1 MREQLRVIAPCLYLK
16 RFYDKGQQQ
25 QEQRSEALKLLSM
38 SCYRLLSGATAYR
51 YVQYPAWQSFDCP
64 LFIPR
69 SLHFVNLCH
78 LMKLGIRN
86 EEWIFFKSMQHSKIV
101 TN

>member
-1 MREQLRVIAPCLYLK
+1 MIAKIIKY
-16 RFYDKGQQQ
+16 
-25 QEQRSEALKLLSM
+25 SMALPPFEG
-38 SCYRLLSGATAYR
+38 RIVTAYR
-51 YVQYPAWQSFDCP
+51 YIQYPAWQSFDCL

-69 SLHFVNLCH
+69 LLHFVNLCH